1 MKKNIVNFDE
11 AERKARL
18 RDIENG
24 KILTDEEMEQ
34 ANELQAKA
42 NSKGMKL
49 VPEKKIKNNFKFAQ
63 LLQANWGYLRMKKY
77 LTSAE
82 KNFLVDLV
90 PNIGFLSNCIVD
102 DPKKKNQTPLTQ
114 TEIADL
120 LGIDKANV
128 SKIVKRLIDKGVIA
142 RSETGVDGSNAR
154 AYALYINPNII
165 YSGNKD
171 DVNLTL
177 QTMFKKQPKELK
189 DLPERLF

>member
-1 MKKNIVNFDE
+1 
-11 AERKARL
+11 
-18 RDIENG
+18 
-24 KILTDEEMEQ
+24 
-34 ANELQAKA
+34 
-42 NSKGMKL
+42 
-49 VPEKKIKNNFKFAQ
+49 
-63 LLQANWGYLRMKKY
+63 LRMKKY

-114 TEIADL
+114 KEIADL

-165 YSGNKD
+165 FSGSKD

-177 QTMFKKQPKELK
+177 VTMFKKIPKELK
-189 DLPERLF
+189 DLPEKLF

>member
-1 MKKNIVNFDE
+1 MKKSVVNFSE
-11 AERKARL
+11 AEKKARL
-18 RDIENG
+18 RDLENG
-24 KILTDEEMEQ
+24 KILTDEEMQQ
-34 ANELQAKA
+34 ANDLQAKA

-49 VPEKKIKNNFKFAQ
+49 VPEKKIKNNFRFAQ
-63 LLQANWGYLRMKKY
+63 LLQSNWGYLRMKKY

-82 KNFLVDLV
+82 KNFLIDLV
-90 PNIGFLSNCIVD
+90 PNVGFLSNCIVD

-114 TEIADL
+114 NEIAEL

-171 DVNLTL
+171 EVNLTL

>member
-1 MKKNIVNFDE
+1 MKNIVNFSE
-11 AERKARL
+11 SERKARL
-18 RDIENG
+18 RDLEND
-24 KILTDEEMEQ
+24 KILSDEEMQQ
-34 ANELQAKA
+34 ANDLQAKA
-42 NSKGMKL
+42 NSKGMRL
-49 VPEKKIKNNFKFAQ
+49 VPEKKIKNNFRFAQ
-63 LLQANWGYLRMKKY
+63 LLQSNWGYLRMKKY

-154 AYALYINPNII
+154 AYALYVNPNIM

-171 DVNLTL
+171 EVNLTL

>member
-1 MKKNIVNFDE
+1 MRKNILDFNE
-11 AERKARL
+11 AEKKARL
-18 RDIENG
+18 RDIENE
-24 KILTDEEMEQ
+24 KILTDEEMKQ
-34 ANELQAKA
+34 ANTLQAKA

-63 LLQANWGYLRMKKY
+63 LIQANWGYLRMNKY

-114 TEIADL
+114 NEIADL

-128 SKIVKRLIDKGVIA
+128 SKIVKRLLEKGVIA

>member
-1 MKKNIVNFDE
+1 MGKNVVNFNE
-11 AERKARL
+11 AEKKARL
-18 RDIENG
+18 RELENE
-24 KILTDEEMEQ
+24 KVLTDEEMKQ
-34 ANELQAKA
+34 VNNLQAKA
-42 NSKGMKL
+42 TSRGMRL
-49 VPEKKIKNNFKFAQ
+49 VPEKKIKNNFRFAQ
-63 LLQANWGYLRMKKY
+63 LLQANWGYLRLKKY

-128 SKIVKRLIDKGVIA
+128 SKIVKRLMDKGIIA

-154 AYALYINPNII
+154 AYALYINPNIMF
-165 YSGNKD
+165 SGDKD

-177 QTMFKKQPKELK
+177 VTMFKKIPKELK
-189 DLPERLF
+189 NLPERLF